1 MDQQQPSSIAPGTLD
16 KPGDPLCVRFV
27 NTLDWRNDPA
37 LRAEMLSA
45 YPDLVHWAQSAGLL
59 DAAET
64 GDLLRLAA
72 SHPQKAR
79 QALEDAL
86 AFRESLYR
94 VFSAVAARRP
104 PPPADSAALNRAWA
118 ESAAHAALVAQGEN
132 RYVWT
137 WKKSQDTLTRVL
149 WPIAWS
155 AAELLT
161 SGPLDR
167 LRECER
173 GGCGWLFL
181 DATRNRSRRWC
192 AMRVCGNRSKVE
204 RYYRRHRKEK
214 K

>member
-1 MDQQQPSSIAPGTLD
+1 MDQQQPSSITPGTLN
-16 KPGDPLCVRFV
+16 KPGDPLCVRFI

-37 LRAEMLSA
+37 LRAETLSA
-45 YPDLVHWAQSAGLL
+45 YPDLVAWARSAGLL
-59 DAAET
+59 DAGEAR
-64 GDLLRLAA
+64 DLLSLAA
-72 SHPQKAR
+72 SHPNKAR

-86 AFRESLYR
+86 TFRESLYR
-94 VFSAVAARRP
+94 VFSAVAARRA
-104 PPPADSAALNRAWA
+104 PPPADLAALNRAWA
-118 ESAAHAALVAQGEN
+118 ESAAHAALVAQGQN
-132 RYVWT
+132 HYAWT
-137 WKKSQDTLTRVL
+137 WRKPQDALTRVL
-149 WPIAWS
+149 WPIAWA

-204 RYYRRHRKEK
+204 RYYRRHRKEP
-214 K
+214 